1 MRILVSG
8 AGVAGPALAFWLRH
22 AGYEPT
28 LVEAAPQLRTGGY
41 MIDFWGAGYTVA
53 ERMEILQQVRSAGYS
68 VGEVRFVD
76 GRGRRAGGFSTGAIR
91 RMMGDRFTSLPRG
104 DLAAEVYRTVDGQVE
119 TIFGDSVAA
128 VDEHDRGVLVAFASG
143 AARDFDLVIGADGL
157 HSTVR
162 GLAFGPEPT
171 FERELGYFAAAF
183 EAPAYRPRDELTYV
197 SYAAPGRQIS
207 RFAQRGD
214 TTLILF
220 VFAAE
225 LLTGPE
231 PRDLIER
238 KAALHRIFGAC
249 GWECAPILRAM
260 DDASDLYFDRVSQIV
275 IDRWSK
281 GRVALIGDAAA
292 CVSLLAGEGCGLALI
307 EAYVLA
313 GELKLAGADYG
324 RAFRNYEARL
334 RPFIEGKQKAA
345 RNLAASFA
353 PKSAFGI
360 WVRDQATR
368 AMALP
373 MVADL
378 LIGGSLRDDITLP
391 DYGVY
396 RRSKSSAL

>member
-8 AGVAGPALAFWLRH
+8 AGVAGPALAYWLRH

-53 ERMEILQQVRSAGYS
+53 ERMGILPQVRAAGYS

-91 RMMGDRFTSLPRG
+91 RMMGDQFTSLPRG

-128 VDEHDRGVLVAFASG
+128 VDEHDGGVLVAFASG

-162 GLAFGPEPT
+162 NLAFGPEPT

-249 GWECAPILRAM
+249 GWECPQILRAM
-260 DDASDLYFDRVSQIV
+260 DGASDLYFDRVSQIV

-313 GELKLAGADYG
+313 GELRLAGADYG
-324 RAFRNYEARL
+324 RAFRNYETRL

-345 RNLAASFA
+345 RNFAASFT

-396 RRSKSSAL
+396 RRSKSSAP